1 MKNKLALSLLMGAL
15 VVPLVGH
22 TEDTD
27 RDRTAPRAFV
37 KDSVITTK
45 VKAKLAREKLSTAAH
60 IRVDTDNK
68 GVVTLSG
75 TARNSDEATKA
86 VEIARGVEGVAMV
99 DNKIRV
105 NPDR

>member
-1 MKNKLALSLLMGAL
+1 MKKKLAGSLLMAAF
-15 VVPLVGH
+15 VVPVLGH
-22 TEDTD
+22 AEDGD
-27 RDRTAPRAFV
+27 KDRTAPRAFV

-45 VKAKLAREKLSTAAH
+45 VKAKLAREHVASAAH

-68 GVVTLSG
+68 GVVTLTG
-75 TARNSDEATKA
+75 TARSDEEATKA
-86 VEIARGVEGVAMV
+86 VEVARNVEGVAMV